1 MRTIRAATVNDIPA
15 IRQLASDTWPNAYG
29 HILSAEQI
37 AYMLELFYSTESL
50 QQQMLAQHV
59 SFLLLE
65 DDNKPVGFASFAA
78 KAGDEKIYHLHKLY
92 VLDEMQGTGA
102 GKALLQA
109 VAAQCSDS
117 GASRLRLNV
126 NRHNKALHFYI
137 KQGFAIAGQEDI
149 DIGNGY
155 FMNDFIMEKE
165 LASPAI

>member
-29 HILSAEQI
+29 HILPAEQI
-37 AYMLELFYSTESL
+37 AYMLELFYSTETL
-50 QQQMLAQHV
+50 QQQIVDQHV

-65 DDNKPVGFASFAA
+65 EDSKPVGFASFA
-78 KAGDEKIYHLHKLY
+78 KADDEKIYKLHKLY
-92 VLDEMQGTGA
+92 VSGKMQGTGA

-109 VAAQCSDS
+109 VITQCKAA
-117 GASRLRLNV
+117 GANLLRLNV
-126 NRHNKALHFYI
+126 NRYNKALHFYL
-137 KQGFAIAGQEDI
+137 KQGLVIAGQEDI

-165 LASPAI
+165 LASTAI